1 MPAAKSGIKVTASDA
16 LEFEP
21 VSAPRQGSGR
31 GLRFV
36 MWLVVLGVGGA
47 GWYFYGDRVI
57 RLVGDSAS
65 AVPILRAEAGPIKV
79 RPENPGGL
87 DIPDR
92 DKLVY
97 SRIQGDGGTDAD
109 SGIERLLPPPETPL
123 PKPEPAVTEQV
134 SAPSAPAVEPVIAAK
149 PAPEQV
155 AALAPPPEPEAT
167 MPQVTR
173 TTSIPLPQAKP
184 KPSARVPSENDVAA
198 LQPPAKVQP
207 AAVSPAAETPMP
219 VAEPAPVPPPPPAAP
234 STPVEAAPVPVKL
247 EPGAAPV
254 KAPVAASPATTV
266 AKATTAAA
274 KATTRSTYRVQL
286 AAARSPEAVEQEWV
300 RLRKKHLDL
309 LGNLG
314 LGITKADLGID
325 KGVFYR
331 LRIGP
336 IANERAARK
345 LCADLAKRKVGCLI
359 IKPSG

>member
-1 MPAAKSGIKVTASDA
+1 
-16 LEFEP
+16 
-21 VSAPRQGSGR
+21 
-31 GLRFV
+31 
-36 MWLVVLGVGGA
+36 
-47 GWYFYGDRVI
+47 
-57 RLVGDSAS
+57 
-65 AVPILRAEAGPIKV
+65 
-79 RPENPGGL
+79 
-87 DIPDR
+87 
-92 DKLVY
+92 
-97 SRIQGDGGTDAD
+97 
-109 SGIERLLPPPETPL
+109 LPPPETPL

-134 SAPSAPAVEPVIAAK
+134 SAPSAPGVEPVIAAK

-167 MPQVTR
+167 TPQVTR

-198 LQPPAKVQP
+198 LQPPA
-207 AAVSPAAETPMP
+207 
-219 VAEPAPVPPPPPAAP
+219 AP
-234 STPVEAAPVPVKL
+234 SPPVEAAPVPVKL